1 MKTLLR
7 VIQTGDQKIRFETDL
22 DVQKNPD
29 LIPKLIEQFT
39 LSMLTSLWGGNELS
53 VLAIIRT
60 LAIADLAVS
69 VNRKQMLRFL
79 DEESAMLA
87 KTFED
92 SLKEMERNGGKVMRF
107 VPGVTPSS
115 FKN

>member
-39 LSMLTSLWGGNELS
+39 LSMLTSLWGGNELT
-53 VLAIIRT
+53 VLAVIRT

-69 VNRKQMLRFL
+69 VNRKDMVRFL
-79 DEESAMLA
+79 DENSRLA
-87 KTFED
+87 ARALEEAKKDFERSGGSIVTFA
-92 SLKEMERNGGKVMRF
+92 
-107 VPGVTPSS
+107 PGVKPSGKMS
-115 FKN
+115 